1 MVVQLASEAVR
12 FWITVLILAIILF
25 VFEDAVLELV
35 LGAGTE
41 QGILIGSLEIL
52 IAFAASLLVVRRTF
66 QIARYR
72 V

>member
-1 MVVQLASEAVR
+1 MAVQLASEAVR
-12 FWITVLILAIILF
+12 FWITVFILAIILF

-41 QGILIGSLEIL
+41 QGILIRSLEIL